1 MGLRIHSSAQD
12 LTPLHALRQTGNSL
26 QNSITKLSSGLRI
39 NRAAD
44 DPSGLVI
51 SEQLRAQA
59 SGMAQA
65 IENNQTTSNLIRT
78 GEAALQEISDLL
90 IRIQDS
96 ILRAKDRPEE
106 MLAAEQ
112 EQIDSSISAI
122 DRIARSTR
130 FGDRHLFN
138 GESSFHHNAIG
149 PLTKTNIRRAHM
161 TGNPVYGTTDL
172 LLRGRVTQEARP
184 ASIDI
189 PTPLIAKPFA
199 PGGTVIIRVTGD
211 QGSEDL
217 QFEGSVLRKTFI
229 SAVKRTA
236 HWTGVTIE
244 KNTFPPS
251 ITSLESG
258 SDRSIRMQIIE
269 GSFNTAFQDDT
280 IAIGQDA
287 YIDFYVNSQG
297 GKIQQ
302 TAQGRHVRLH
312 SQLIDAELTLSQM
325 VPTNSVFGLV
335 IKPSNFRFRFGETN
349 HARDQVQVGLQN
361 LTPTHL
367 GSAAIPRLGPSGTFF
382 GGFLDSIQ
390 TGGINDVQ
398 SDPRNALFIV
408 KESIQQVLKLRSFLG
423 SAEADFLKP
432 TQRSLEVAQQR
443 TLASESSI
451 RDLDFAQETQELVR
465 NQVLLG
471 AGTEVLKNSNFLR
484 SQILQLLTN

>member
-1 MGLRIHSSAQD
+1 
-12 LTPLHALRQTGNSL
+12 
-26 QNSITKLSSGLRI
+26 
-39 NRAAD
+39 
-44 DPSGLVI
+44 
-51 SEQLRAQA
+51 
-59 SGMAQA
+59 
-65 IENNQTTSNLIRT
+65 
-78 GEAALQEISDLL
+78 
-90 IRIQDS
+90 
-96 ILRAKDRPEE
+96 AKDRPEE

-112 EQIDSSISAI
+112 EQIDFSISAI

-302 TAQGRHVRLH
+302 TAQGRHVRLY
-312 SQLIDAELTLSQM
+312 
-325 VPTNSVFGLV
+325 
-335 IKPSNFRFRFGETN
+335 
-349 HARDQVQVGLQN
+349 
-361 LTPTHL
+361 
-367 GSAAIPRLGPSGTFF
+367 
-382 GGFLDSIQ
+382 
-390 TGGINDVQ
+390 
-398 SDPRNALFIV
+398 
-408 KESIQQVLKLRSFLG
+408 
-423 SAEADFLKP
+423 
-432 TQRSLEVAQQR
+432 
-443 TLASESSI
+443 
-451 RDLDFAQETQELVR
+451 
-465 NQVLLG
+465 
-471 AGTEVLKNSNFLR
+471 
-484 SQILQLLTN
+484 

>member
-12 LTPLHALRQTGNSL
+12 LTPLHTLRQTGGSL

-130 FGDRHLFN
+130 FADRHLFN
-138 GESSFHHNAIG
+138 GESSFDYDTFG
-149 PLTKTNIRRAHM
+149 PFTKVNVRRAHI
-161 TGNPVYGTTDL
+161 TGSNLSYF
-172 LLRGRVTQEARP
+172 GRVDQIAAPARIQLP
-184 ASIDI
+184 NNA
-189 PTPLIAKPFA
+189 IAKPKT
-199 PGGTVIIRVTGD
+199 PGGTVVIRVTGEL
-211 QGSEDL
+211 GSEDL
-217 QFEGSVLRKTFI
+217 QFEGKVLTSTFLDQ
-229 SAVKRTA
+229 VGRTS
-236 HWTGVTIE
+236 HWTGVTAQ
-244 KNTFPPS
+244 NNAGSFRPA

-258 SDRSIRMQIIE
+258 SDQSIRMQILE
-269 GSFNTAFQDDT
+269 GSFRTSLQDDT
-280 IAIGQDA
+280 IANGRDVVV
-287 YIDFYVNSQG
+287 DFASEVQA
-297 GKIQQ
+297 
-302 TAQGRHVRLH
+302 TTRGRHIRLY
-312 SQLIDAELTLSQM
+312 SQLIDADLTLSQL
-325 VPTNSVFGLV
+325 VPVGQSLA
-335 IKPSNFRFRFGETN
+335 IKIEPSNFRFRFGDSD
-349 HARDQVQVGLQN
+349 HARDQVEIGLPN

-367 GSAAIPRLGPSGTFF
+367 GSTTIPIIDNSGTF
-382 GGFLDSIQ
+382 GGFLDSLQAGGANDLQ
-390 TGGINDVQ
+390 T
-398 SDPRNALFIV
+398 DPRNALHIV
-408 KESIQQVLKLRSFLG
+408 GESLEEVLRLRSFLG